1 MAVLNYMNKM
11 VGSSP
16 NAADAGNFWTQMLQ
30 RNQNSVNEALRDVLK
45 KRLNQAALPV
55 KSDE

>member
-1 MAVLNYMNKM
+1 MNKM